1 MSRKREAFA
10 VMLIG
15 IGMLVLLGPYVGFFT
30 IVALLLLLIGV
41 IALRHGKMRKGYI
54 CLGTGAG
61 LLLLD
66 HLALVLGIGL
76 ISLGIF
82 YVRANK
88 AHGGQKHFSQQ
99 NFIKTVQYNRD
110 PWMMRSTS
118 SWHAI
123 GDIDCD
129 LSLAMAEEPD
139 TVLYFHGLI
148 GDLDF
153 VIPEEYGVEIEAH
166 LLFGQIGFNPEHPMG
181 MERRQGVL
189 NRVQWKSANYLN
201 SAQRVKLVIF
211 YVAGDLNIRLSA

>member
-15 IGMLVLLGPYVGFFT
+15 VGMLVLLGPYVGFFT

-41 IALRHGKMRKGYI
+41 TGLRHGKMRRGYI

-88 AHGGQKHFSQQ
+88 AHRGQKHHSQQ
-99 NFIKTVQYNRD
+99 NFIKTLQHNRD
-110 PWMMRSTS
+110 PWMMRSIS

-129 LSLAMAEEPD
+129 LSLALAEEAD

-166 LLFGQIGFNPEHPMG
+166 LLFGQIDFNPDDHAG

-189 NRVQWKSANYLN
+189 NRVQWKSANYMN
-201 SAQRVKLVIF
+201 STQRVKLVIF